1 MRTTLII
8 LDSLGIGATPDA
20 AEFGPPKSP
29 DTGANTL
36 AHIAEFFAAG
46 TAAHHP
52 ARPPAPTTGPLH
64 PPHPTALGLAHAAT
78 DASPD
83 KTTPPGLS
91 LETPLIGA
99 YAHAKEIS
107 SGKDT
112 PSGHWEL
119 AGVPVPFDW
128 SYFPNT
134 PDCFPQELLQSI
146 LNQSKLPASLGNKHA
161 SGTTII
167 AELGEEHCQTRHP
180 IFYTSADSVFQIAA
194 HEDPKLFGLEKL
206 YDLCQIARQVFD
218 NSTLNLG
225 RVIAR
230 PFIGTSS
237 DNFERTGNRHDY
249 AVPPAEPT
257 ILQKLVDDEGTVIAI
272 GKIADIFAH
281 TGVTE
286 EIRAS
291 GHPNLWTATL
301 DAVDRAPDHSL
312 VITNFVDF
320 DALYG
325 HRRDPAGYG
334 AALETFDTRLPD
346 LISKINPDT
355 DLLILTA
362 DHGNDPT
369 WPGTDHTRE
378 HIPILL
384 LGKNVV
390 PGQNHGLRQSFA
402 DIAQTIAQHHH
413 LPPFPDPRATSI
425 LPISVHPQTP
435 PP

>member
-1 MRTTLII
+1 MVRTTLII
-8 LDSLGIGATPDA
+8 LDSLGIGSTPDA
-20 AEFGPPKSP
+20 KDFGPPNTP

-36 AHIAEFFAAG
+36 AHIAEYFATGQAD
-46 TAAHHP
+46 HHP
-52 ARPPAPTTGPLH
+52 DRPPNHNTGPLH
-64 PPHPTALGLAHAAT
+64 LPNLSALGLAHAAT

-91 LETPLIGA
+91 LDTQLTGA

-112 PSGHWEL
+112 PSGHWEI

-134 PDCFPQELLQSI
+134 PDCFPQDLLQSI
-146 LNQSKLPASLGNKHA
+146 LTKSNLPASLGNKHS

-167 AELGEEHCQTRHP
+167 AELGKQHRDTGHP

-194 HEDPKLFGLEKL
+194 HEDPDVFGLEKL
-206 YDLCQIARQVFD
+206 YALCKIAREVFD
-218 NSTLNLG
+218 DSTLNLG

-230 PFIGTSS
+230 PFVGDSAE
-237 DNFERTGNRHDY
+237 NFQRTGNRHDY
-249 AVPPAEPT
+249 AVPPPSPT
-257 ILQKLVDDEGTVIAI
+257 VLQKLVDDKGTVIAI
-272 GKIADIFAH
+272 GKIADIYAH

-291 GHPNLWTATL
+291 GHPDLWTATL

-325 HRRDPAGYG
+325 HRRNPAGYG
-334 AALETFDTRLPD
+334 AALEIFDTRLPE
-346 LISKINPDT
+346 LTARINPET

-369 WPGTDHTRE
+369 WTGTDHTRE

-390 PGQNHGLRQSFA
+390 PGQNHGLRPTFS
-402 DIAQTIAQHHH
+402 DIAQTIAQHHL
-413 LPPFPDPRATSI
+413 LPAFPNAQSI
-425 LPISVHPQTP
+425 LNS
-435 PP
+435 